1 MTEKVRIKYHEIQ
14 VVRMVTRIMRYAQI
28 ADVLGKYGLGIGL
41 ERIFPTRARFRLPRR
56 GKTPE
61 VTTVYERIRLALEE
75 LGPTFVKFG
84 QIMSTRTELLPPE
97 MIDELKK
104 LQDHVKPLPFS
115 EVHKVLRQNCPDCD
129 EWFLRIDETPVASAS
144 IAQVHSAILTDGT
157 RVALKIQRPGIGEII
172 DTDIDILRSM
182 AERIETVFPESRLY
196 NPVGMV
202 DDFAHQIVKELD
214 FTRDGRN
221 ADRMARNFR
230 DIPGIRFPKVYWE
243 YSTPYVM
250 VMDFIEGARI
260 DDPVAIAAMGQDP
273 HEIGVRG
280 FNAYLRM
287 IFEDGFFHGDP
298 HPGNLLV
305 TKEGDIVFLDFG
317 IVGILR
323 PEKRQG
329 FINLLFALIN
339 DDIELMLRSLEGF
352 GIAIEETDREA
363 LRDDL
368 YIMMQ
373 DFGGSYEVSQF
384 NFRLVVTELTEI
396 MRRYRMKVPMNLM
409 LLLKVIIMVLDIGL
423 RLDPEFNFV
432 KEVTPYLTRLADK
445 GNISAAYIKRAS
457 TSFLEAADA
466 LFDMP
471 RNLNLMLR
479 RLSTGTFKLEILDSD
494 IQKLQMSLDKASDKL
509 MIGFVV
515 ASLVVGSSLVLHAS
529 PATLPQEIS
538 WIAILGYTAA
548 VLCGFYAIYHVIF
561 LKFRMER

>member
-1 MTEKVRIKYHEIQ
+1 
-14 VVRMVTRIMRYAQI
+14 MVTRIMRYAQI
-28 ADVLGKYGLGIGL
+28 ADVMGKYGLGIGL
-41 ERIFPTRARFRLPRR
+41 EKIFPGRARFRLPKP
-56 GKTPE
+56 GKKPSDTS
-61 VTTVYERIRLALEE
+61 TVYERIRLALEE

-84 QIMSTRTELLPPE
+84 QIMSTRTELLPPDL
-97 MIDELKK
+97 IDELKK
-104 LQDHVKPLPFS
+104 LQDHVKPVPFS
-115 EVHKVLRQNCPDCD
+115 EIREVLEENCPDCD
-129 EWFLRIDETPVASAS
+129 EKFWNIDEIPVASAS
-144 IAQVHSAILTDGT
+144 IAQVHSAFLKDGT
-157 RVALKIQRPGIGEII
+157 RVALKIQRPNISEII
-172 DTDIDILRSM
+172 ETDIDILRSM
-182 AERIETVFPESRLY
+182 AERIETVFPEIRVY

-202 DDFAHQIVKELD
+202 DDFAHQILKELD
-214 FTRDGRN
+214 FTRDARN
-221 ADRMARNFR
+221 VDRMARNFR
-230 DIPGIRFPKVYWE
+230 DVPGIRFPKIYWE
-243 YSTPYVM
+243 HTTPHVM
-250 VMDFIEGARI
+250 VMDYIEGVRI
-260 DDPVAIAAMGQDP
+260 DDPEAITAMGFVP

-280 FNAYLRM
+280 FNAYLKM
-287 IFEDGFFHGDP
+287 IFEDGYFHGDP

-323 PEKRQG
+323 PEKRQI

-339 DDIELMLRSLEGF
+339 NDIELMLRSLEGF
-352 GIAIEETDREA
+352 GIVIEESDREA

-368 YIMMQ
+368 YIMMH

-384 NFRLVVTELTEI
+384 NFRLVVTELTET
-396 MRRYRMKVPMNLM
+396 MRRYRLKVPMNLM
-409 LLLKVIIMVLDIGL
+409 LLLKVIIMVLDIGV

-432 KEVTPYLTRLADK
+432 KVVTPYLTKLADK
-445 GNISAAYIKRAS
+445 GTISAAYVKRAS
-457 TSFLEAADA
+457 TSLLEAADA

-515 ASLVVGSSLVLHAS
+515 ASLVVGSSLVLQAS
-529 PATLPQEIS
+529 PATIPKEVS